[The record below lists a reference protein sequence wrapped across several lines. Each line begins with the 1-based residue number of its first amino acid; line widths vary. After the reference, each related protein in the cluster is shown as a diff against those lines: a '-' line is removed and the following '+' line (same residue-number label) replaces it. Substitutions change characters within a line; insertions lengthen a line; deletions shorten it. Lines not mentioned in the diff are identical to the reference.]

1 MLELLLTLNPPGA
14 HAMVIKP
21 KAAEFTT
28 TEVEHMA
35 SIFIGL

>member
-1 MLELLLTLNPPGA
+1 
-14 HAMVIKP
+14 MVIKP